1 MWEPARLS
9 LQVMAVAAPAIAVA
23 GLLLGLLFAR
33 VRFRGQSV
41 VETAVML
48 PMILPPSVVGYVL
61 LRALGREGP
70 LQGWLGINLLF
81 TWKAAAVASAIVG
94 LPLMVQAAKV
104 GIAHV
109 DHDIEQA
116 AMVDGASRLRILLT
130 ITIPLAR
137 RGILIGILL
146 GSVRALGEF
155 GATLAVA
162 GSIPG
167 RTQTLPLAVYDAMQR
182 ADFSLANR
190 LALLMIV
197 IGYLAVWLSHRLSE
211 RAES

>member
-1 MWEPARLS
+1 
-9 LQVMAVAAPAIAVA
+9 MAVAAPAIAVA

-182 ADFSLANR
+182 ADFALANR